1 MKRGCH
7 LLWIMENQREKAWND
22 DPTFSTLFS
31 FLTSRQRR
39 RLRSVFLTKT
49 VYPSQHVQGILFHI
63 QILIQQI
70 FKVSSF
76 GIVKPLTILSISP
89 QTAMIVESCIR
100 PDGVSFKCEHI
111 SGLPAV
117 CLFNIFMYNGV
128 FSSTYVQQ
136 LFYII
141 WQQTAHWT
149 TYSSTENITTCPCIP
164 RTGLEAKQP
173 PGLRLVWWC
182 HLGHCSKSLRV
193 QCHSHHNWA
202 TVYVLV
208 Y

>member
-1 MKRGCH
+1 MMIRH
-7 LLWIMENQREKAWND
+7 FL
-22 DPTFSTLFS
+22 PTFS

-100 PDGVSFKCEHI
+100 PDGVSFI
-111 SGLPAV
+111 VNTYVVYQQYV
-117 CLFNIFMYNGV
+117 CLIF
-128 FSSTYVQQ
+128 
-136 LFYII
+136 L
-141 WQQTAHWT
+141 
-149 TYSSTENITTCPCIP
+149 C
-164 RTGLEAKQP
+164 RTGSFLQHMFNN
-173 PGLRLVWWC
+173 C
-182 HLGHCSKSLRV
+182 FI
-193 QCHSHHNWA
+193 
-202 TVYVLV
+202 
-208 Y
+208 